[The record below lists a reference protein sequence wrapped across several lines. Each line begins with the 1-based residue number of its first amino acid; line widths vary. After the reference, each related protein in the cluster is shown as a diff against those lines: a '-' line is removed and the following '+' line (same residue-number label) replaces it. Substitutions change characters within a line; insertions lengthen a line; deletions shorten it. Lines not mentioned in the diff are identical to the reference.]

1 MKSIKRFEP
10 ITNLYGRIVSVSAM
24 SAGFAESKTTEM
36 FQPQSSKGWKM
47 EEKLPICFFH
57 TLAVVGRR
65 RASAKR

>member
-1 MKSIKRFEP
+1 
-10 ITNLYGRIVSVSAM
+10 M